1 MRAASR
7 TQIVGGKYVTSP
19 STTLETLYRLHVEDP
34 ANSKSHDI
42 CEHLSTLREY
52 ASRCESVVE
61 MGVRWGS
68 STVALASACP
78 KKMTSYDLV
87 QTPELS
93 RILETIRGEP
103 FDYRFIIGDT
113 LAIEIDEVDLLFID
127 TLHTYNQLRTEMKL
141 HAGKTRKY
149 ILLHDTASFGRVDE
163 DMYGRA
169 SHRVKEMKKT
179 KAGIRTAMEDF
190 LEANGEWSIELD
202 VANNNGLTVLV
213 RRQVVAER

>member
-1 MRAASR
+1 
-7 TQIVGGKYVTSP
+7 
-19 STTLETLYRLHVEDP
+19 
-34 ANSKSHDI
+34 
-42 CEHLSTLREY
+42 
-52 ASRCESVVE
+52 
-61 MGVRWGS
+61 
-68 STVALASACP
+68 
-78 KKMTSYDLV
+78 MTSYDLV